1 MKTNLLTFP
10 LRLSII
16 IVIFGALFK
25 VMHWPYATHLMLIGT
40 VSLGLL
46 YSVRF
51 INKKHKSKLD
61 YVKLFMI
68 LLWVFQYLVSAFHI
82 VYIPYI
88 FKILLLILFVY
99 WFIVEGIY
107 YFKNRKFK
115 KNKFLKIVY
124 YLLVGCTVFTLF
136 FGIIFKIQHWP
147 YGALLFTLG
156 VLLLSVLLIFD
167 YFIIARKSN

>member
-107 YFKNRKFK
+107 YFKNRKF
-115 KNKFLKIVY
+115 
-124 YLLVGCTVFTLF
+124 
-136 FGIIFKIQHWP
+136 
-147 YGALLFTLG
+147 
-156 VLLLSVLLIFD
+156 
-167 YFIIARKSN
+167 